1 MTAAIRIDYVDTH
14 TYRQVVSAVITH
26 QGGTKHRAGHLP
38 GEGWFCLCSR
48 AKRCP
53 HIQTLK
59 DLIPGIAPP
68 PPANPADTPTAPPAP
83 DGVPRE

>member
-1 MTAAIRIDYVDTH
+1 MTAVIRIDYVDTH
-14 TYRQVVSAVITH
+14 AHRQVVSAAITH
-26 QGGTKHRAGHLP
+26 QGGTKYRTGHLP
-38 GEGWFCLCSR
+38 GEGWFCTCSR

-68 PPANPADTPTAPPAP
+68 ADPAAATATPPP